1 MRNSLLD
8 VVAAAL
14 RVLEAQGLEGC
25 SMRRVAAE
33 LGVQPSALY
42 HHVPDKQTLLALM
55 ADEIVAGVG
64 HGLGLGFGA
73 ADAADAAEP
82 AAPALPHASA
92 AAEQICAE
100 MRRAMLVVRDGAD
113 VVSTAAAF
121 RLGASRVE
129 EDLTGLVGRDG
140 ARTLLLYTFGQAQAT
155 QMHQYA
161 AEHGALVSNMQGGC
175 LGVGGAGD
183 AAGDAREDHE
193 ASFAR
198 GLDIILAGLAATG
211 ASAGEGV

>member
-1 MRNSLLD
+1 MRNSLPD

-55 ADEIVAGVG
+55 ADEIVAGVRL
-64 HGLGLGFGA
+64 GLGLGFG
-73 ADAADAAEP
+73 AADAAEP
-82 AAPALPHASA
+82 AAPALPHASV

-113 VVSTAAAF
+113 VVATAAAF

-161 AEHGALVSNMQGGC
+161 AEHGALVSDMQGGY
-175 LGVGGAGD
+175 LGLGGAGD
-183 AAGDAREDHE
+183 TAGDAREDHE

-211 ASAGEGV
+211 ASAGEGA

>member
-1 MRNSLLD
+1 MRNSLDD

-14 RVLEAQGLEGC
+14 RVLGSQGLEGC

-64 HGLGLGFGA
+64 V
-73 ADAADAAEP
+73 DAG
-82 AAPALPHASA
+82 PHLDEASPVA
-92 AAEQICAE
+92 AARVCSDL
-100 MRRAMLVVRDGAD
+100 RKAMLAVRDGAD
-113 VVSTAAAF
+113 VVATAAAF

-129 EDLTGLVGRDG
+129 DELADLVGRDG

-155 QMHQYA
+155 QMHRHA
-161 AEHGALVSNMQGGC
+161 AAFDALVAGVEVRGGN
-175 LGVGGAGD
+175 GGD
-183 AAGDAREDHE
+183 RAAVARRDDHDV
-193 ASFAR
+193 SFER
-198 GLDIILAGLAATG
+198 GLEIILAGLG
-211 ASAGEGV
+211 RLVASAGVQGVAETQGGGLA